1 MYIESVCWLY
11 RLNYGGVE
19 TRAKNIANYLA
30 KNHHVEMLYAIKWFF
45 KKEGGNLFFEKGLRI
60 YRDPYKHKKYR
71 KRHWE
76 EYFLNKTTNYLRNK
90 SGIALV
96 DGQGINAIPGIDAGI
111 PTIATIHGVDRW
123 IKNPP
128 FLEKRVIEK
137 ADILV
142 AITNYVKDKLIAEG
156 ADKNK
161 IHVIH
166 NGVDVSK
173 INKVNCMFSEIAEK
187 YRLDNEKKI
196 ILSVHNFSEKKN
208 IKRTIL
214 AFDYLKSKGEDVQ
227 LVIIG
232 DGILRKEMEDF
243 VSANDF
249 HDIIFLGR
257 LPQEEIYK
265 FYKHSRVFVL
275 PSTEGESWGIVFAD
289 AMAAGCPILL
299 SNKCGITEILRD
311 KKDALIVDPYTQ
323 DEINKAL
330 YLLWTDRSLKEELI
344 FNGRRIAEELN
355 WERQGAKFC
364 DLIDTIQ

>member
-1 MYIESVCWLY
+1 MYIESICWLY

-19 TRAKNIANYLA
+19 NRAKNIANYLA
-30 KNHHVEMLYAIKWFF
+30 KNHYVEMLYAIKWFS
-45 KKEGGNLFFEKGLRI
+45 KKEGGNSFLEKGLRI
-60 YRDPYKHKKYR
+60 YCDPYKHKKYH

-76 EYFLNKTTNYLRNK
+76 EYFLNKATNYLRSK
-90 SGIALV
+90 SGITLV
-96 DGQGINAIPGIDAGI
+96 DGQGINAIPGINAGI

-128 FLEKRVIEK
+128 CLEKRVIEK
-137 ADILV
+137 TDILV

-166 NGVDVSK
+166 NGVDVSR
-173 INKVNCMFSEIAEK
+173 INKVNCTFSEVTEK
-187 YRLDNEKKI
+187 HRLNNEKKI
-196 ILSVHNFSEKKN
+196 ILSVHSFAEKKN
-208 IKRTIL
+208 VKRTIL
-214 AFDYLKSKGEDVQ
+214 AFNYLKSKGEDAQ
-227 LVIIG
+227 LVVIG
-232 DGILRKEMEDF
+232 DGILRKEIEDF

-257 LPQEEIYK
+257 LPQEDIYK
-265 FYKHSRVFVL
+265 LYKHSKVFVL
-275 PSTEGESWGIVFAD
+275 PSTEGESWGIVFAE

-299 SNKCGITEILRD
+299 SNKCGITEILKD
-311 KKDALIVDPYTQ
+311 KKDALIVDPYAQ

-330 YLLWTDRSLKEELI
+330 HLLCRDKSLRDELI
-344 FNGRRIAEELN
+344 YNAREIARELD

-364 DLIDTIQ
+364 DLMKTIW